1 MKNDKSVYRS
11 HKSSDENRAL
21 VSSLAGSADRVP
33 DDFVYEDLEA
43 WKYAHMSHGE
53 IIDFVNRKRE
63 EESGK

>member
-1 MKNDKSVYRS
+1 MKNNENGCRS

-21 VSSLAGSADRVP
+21 VSRLAGSADRVP

>member
-1 MKNDKSVYRS
+1 MMKKDYRS
-11 HKSSDENRAL
+11 HKSSDENRIL
-21 VSSLAGSADRVP
+21 LSRLAGSADRVP
-33 DDFVYEDLEA
+33 DDFVYDDLEA

>member
-1 MKNDKSVYRS
+1 MKNDKNGYRS
-11 HKSSDENRAL
+11 HKSSNENRTLASRL
-21 VSSLAGSADRVP
+21 SVSSGRVP
-33 DDFVYEDLEA
+33 DDFVYDDLEA

>member
-1 MKNDKSVYRS
+1 MKNDKKGCRS
-11 HKSSDENRAL
+11 HKSSDEIRDL
-21 VSSLAGSADRVP
+21 VSRLSVSSGRVP